1 MHYYDLARY
10 LAPYCEEI
18 LLLYV
23 AEEGLDSKTVKTL
36 PPNVTVH
43 YLKDS
48 FGKIKGDP
56 YSLPTKIK
64 KRLSRLALNIRV
76 ALRIMKLNREKPID
90 VLETT
95 NYLYLCLSYTF
106 IANRKPLITR
116 FSSSTGQLR
125 QYGNWRSSKVDLI
138 ELLEIW
144 MFKRSNIKLSHTY
157 QHSHLIAHQ
166 MNISPSKIRI
176 IPHGT
181 SIMEGQT
188 IEPTQS
194 SGDTLN
200 ILFLGRLESRKG
212 IHTFLKAIPLLRNKH
227 ANLQFRIAGE
237 DPENVYQNIFNEENP
252 SNTAEVTFLGEIT
265 HEQKVEE
272 YNNCD
277 IFAAPSLY
285 ESFGLI
291 YIEAMSFGK
300 PVIGCSAGGAIE
312 VIKDKEVGYLIE
324 PGSVEE
330 LSAAINLLVSNHDL
344 RAKMGEAAK
353 QRVKTLF
360 TADIMAENS
369 HRMLTAITSDWNFRL

>member
-1 MHYYDLARY
+1 M
-10 LAPYCEEI
+10 
-18 LLLYV
+18 LYV

-144 MFKRSNIKLSHTY
+144 MFKRSKIKLSHTY

-360 TADIMAENS
+360 TADIVAENS

>member
-1 MHYYDLARY
+1 MHYYDLTRY

-23 AEEGLDSKTVKTL
+23 AEEGLDSKTIKTL

-64 KRLSRLALNIRV
+64 KRLSRLVLNIRV
-76 ALRIMKLNREKPID
+76 ALRIMKLDREKPID

-95 NYLYLCLSYTF
+95 NYLYLCLSCTF

-227 ANLQFRIAGE
+227 ANLHFRIAGE

-330 LSAAINLLVSNHDL
+330 LSAAINLLVSNPDL
-344 RAKMGEAAK
+344 RAKLGEAAK